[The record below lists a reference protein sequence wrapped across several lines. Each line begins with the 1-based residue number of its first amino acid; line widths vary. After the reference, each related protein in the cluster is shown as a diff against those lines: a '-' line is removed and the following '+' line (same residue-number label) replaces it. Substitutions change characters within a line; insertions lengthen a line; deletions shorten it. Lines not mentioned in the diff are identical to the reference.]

1 MHRKLEIIINCIFL
15 VFRVDYSLSI
25 ANNSENI
32 LNYYTIVVTHTSGI
46 CVFVAIGK
54 QKTHNFVQN

>member
-25 ANNSENI
+25 ATNSHNL
-32 LNYYTIVVTHTSGI
+32 LNYE
-46 CVFVAIGK
+46 
-54 QKTHNFVQN
+54 